1 MLVKKLFREKQFFE
15 MNSFSREKGLDFIE
29 VSNAFFFFYWRKVI
43 FMVVVNSLIKIT
55 FIRLNFLDQKTD
67 LNLLSLF

>member
-29 VSNAFFFFYWRKVI
+29 VSNAFFFFLMEEGNFHGCSK
-43 FMVVVNSLIKIT
+43 LI
-55 FIRLNFLDQKTD
+55 D
-67 LNLLSLF
+67 